1 MKVDMKLIDD
11 LIENINSEI
20 DSLTIQLNRLKTELR
35 NMETEKKELDLQL
48 EDEEKIIHSLD
59 HGNVDSH
66 AAFSPY
72 ASEVHQLE
80 ITDIKKEE
88 IKALTIKQEMVT
100 QKLHAKE
107 MECNSVIET
116 INIYV
121 DHLTYMEEI
130 KRSIKRQVDDCN
142 NEYFVKELKEI
153 VQKKRLIK
161 LEKTKYS
168 SIISKLEQQ
177 VLMPSNDML
186 KQMQLAMSFLQ
197 TDPVRAR
204 QEFDKVYKQMAD
216 TVQKTD
222 KLIKNYSF
230 VEPNQALCDLLNS
243 YIGNLVQIYSDIK
256 FNITVA
262 NLKQINNVSADLN
275 RCLMDLFKGL
285 INSFILKCA
294 PTVIYLR
301 FAYDDGYLN
310 ITGKVNGN
318 YINFYNEM
326 KNAPSSIIGNMYERV
341 FLLNGSVSFKDNKD
355 GSFHVNVRVPI
366 KNYLS

>member
-11 LIENINSEI
+11 LIEKIDNEI
-20 DSLTIQLNRLKTELR
+20 GRLTMQLNRLKTELK
-35 NMETEKKELDLQL
+35 NMETEKKALDLQL

-66 AAFSPY
+66 AAFSPFV
-72 ASEVHQLE
+72 SEVHQFE
-80 ITDIKKEE
+80 VTDIKKQE
-88 IKALTIKQEMVT
+88 IKALTIKQELIL

-107 MECNSVIET
+107 IECNGVIET

-130 KRSIKRQVDDCN
+130 KRSIKRQVDDYN

-168 SIISKLEQQ
+168 SIISKMEQQ
-177 VLMPSNDML
+177 ILSPSNDTL
-186 KQMQLAMSFLQ
+186 KQMQLAMSFMQ

-204 QEFDKVYKQMAD
+204 QELDKVYKQMAD
-216 TVQKTD
+216 VVQKTD

-230 VEPNQALCDLLNS
+230 VEPNQPLCDLLNS

-256 FNITVA
+256 IHITVA

-285 INSFILKCA
+285 INSFILKCS
-294 PTVIYLR
+294 PIMIYLR

-310 ITGKVNGN
+310 ITGKIMGT

>member
-1 MKVDMKLIDD
+1 MKLIDE
-11 LIENINSEI
+11 LIENINNEI
-20 DSLTIQLNRLKTELR
+20 DSLTMQLNRLKTELK

-66 AAFSPY
+66 AAFSPF
-72 ASEVHQLE
+72 ASEVHQIE
-80 ITDIKKEE
+80 VTDIKKEE
-88 IKALTIKQEMVT
+88 IKALTIKQEMVS
-100 QKLHAKE
+100 QKLHAKQ

-130 KRSIKRQVDDCN
+130 KKSIKRQVDDYN

-168 SIISKLEQQ
+168 SIISKVEQQ
-177 VLMPSNDML
+177 ILMPSNDAL

-197 TDPVRAR
+197 ADPVRAR
-204 QEFDKVYKQMAD
+204 QEFDKVYKLMTD
-216 TVQKTD
+216 TIQKTD
-222 KLIKNYSF
+222 KLIKNYSY

-256 FNITVA
+256 FKITVA

-285 INSFILKCA
+285 INSFILKCS
-294 PTVIYLR
+294 PKVINLR

-310 ITGKVNGN
+310 ITGKVIGN

-326 KNAPSSIIGNMYERV
+326 KNSPSSIIGNMYERV
-341 FLLNGSVSFKDNKD
+341 FLLNGTVSFKDNKD
-355 GSFHVNVRVPI
+355 GSFHVSVKVPI